1 MATSVSRAYT
11 ANRKVTSLSP
21 NVKYQLRKYLTK
33 RCSLKEH
40 SFSVCQVDFIGAFKQ
55 KEACPLHFHYHLP
68 LSHPFF
74 WSLLLLTPWASQ
86 VALAVKNP
94 PASAGETWEVQVRS
108 LGQEDPLEEDTA
120 NHSSI
125 LAWKTPRTEEPG
137 GLWSMGSQRVNRDWS
152 NWVQTV
158 LQIAP
163 INLAPVISTNVVYH
177 QEMFWPEELYLKVLY
192 CALCSCPL
200 CLGWVTEL
208 LQIQGLLQ
216 NPCEAILAISLLSCI
231 WKCFPFFDS
240 AY

>member
-86 VALAVKNP
+86 VARVVKNP
-94 PASAGETWEVQVRS
+94 PTNAGYTGSIPGSGRS
-108 LGQEDPLEEDTA
+108 PGEGNDNPLQYSCVENPMDRG
-120 NHSSI
+120 
-125 LAWKTPRTEEPG
+125 AWWAMVHGITK
-137 GLWSMGSQRVNRDWS
+137 SQTQLS
-152 NWVQTV
+152 N
-158 LQIAP
+158 
-163 INLAPVISTNVVYH
+163 
-177 QEMFWPEELYLKVLY
+177 
-192 CALCSCPL
+192 
-200 CLGWVTEL
+200 
-208 LQIQGLLQ
+208 
-216 NPCEAILAISLLSCI
+216 
-231 WKCFPFFDS
+231 
-240 AY
+240 

>member
-86 VALAVKNP
+86 VARVVKNP
-94 PASAGETWEVQVRS
+94 PTNAGYTGSIPGSGRFPWRRKWQPASVFLPGKFHRQRS
-108 LGQEDPLEEDTA
+108 LVGYSPWGHKELDT
-120 NHSSI
+120 
-125 LAWKTPRTEEPG
+125 TER
-137 GLWSMGSQRVNRDWS
+137 LTLSLS
-152 NWVQTV
+152 
-158 LQIAP
+158 LI
-163 INLAPVISTNVVYH
+163 PVST
-177 QEMFWPEELYLKVLY
+177 F
-192 CALCSCPL
+192 S
-200 CLGWVTEL
+200 
-208 LQIQGLLQ
+208 
-216 NPCEAILAISLLSCI
+216 
-231 WKCFPFFDS
+231 
-240 AY
+240 